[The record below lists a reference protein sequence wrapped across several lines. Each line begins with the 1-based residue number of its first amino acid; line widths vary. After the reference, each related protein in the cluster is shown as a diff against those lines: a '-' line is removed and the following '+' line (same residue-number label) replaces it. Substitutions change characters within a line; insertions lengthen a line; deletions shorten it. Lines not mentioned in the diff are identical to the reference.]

1 MKQILTQL
9 LLVKSQRTLWGM
21 ILSLTLVTSPTLL
34 AAGTE
39 PKSTSET
46 QLKRGLQLYQSK
58 NYLKASEIFYRLTRV
73 NLPPPYKQK
82 AQLFLGLSLFRLNL
96 KQVAAFPLVQLVREG
111 SKENR
116 KKALDVLVSI
126 ADSLDESSL
135 LDYSLAM
142 VTPEDLSETGLSVV
156 YYRLGELALKKGET
170 DKALSHFRNSL
181 GQKGDSSEALYS
193 IATTYLIRK
202 EPESAIP
209 YFQKLLE
216 KYDSQPSTDR
226 KKSMA
231 TLGLARAYYQAK
243 KWPQAAELYRRIPKD
258 DVFYR
263 ESLMELSWAL
273 FRGGQFRSAL
283 SPLQTLHTP
292 FYNNFYDPESILL
305 HGIIL
310 LFSCRYEEITPL
322 INTFEANYPPS
333 MAKVQEWIESPRGV
347 QDYFDEISRALKALN
362 VEKRTG
368 EVKTENRLPFF
379 IVRTL
384 LEQNDIS
391 VEIRYLDKMKS
402 EELQIKKLYGGV
414 NKSSLYE
421 YASKIIAGR
430 SRASRTRMALRLQE
444 HLKQM
449 YDAYSEFS
457 LQANFLKYEML
468 GGLRTTLKDKMASSS
483 SVDDSLNASL
493 GRDYYVKNG
502 YRYWPFQGEFWRDE
516 MGSYQYV
523 GVNACEKK

>member
-1 MKQILTQL
+1 MKNIFNGAKLL
-9 LLVKSQRTLWGM
+9 APHLLVLTTLF
-21 ILSLTLVTSPTLL
+21 TAVQTS
-34 AAGTE
+34 AAGAESKLTAE
-39 PKSTSET
+39 A
-46 QLKRGLQLYQSK
+46 QLKRGLQLYQNK
-58 NYLKASEIFYRLTRV
+58 NYLKASEAFYRLTRTS
-73 NLPPPYKQK
+73 LPSPHKQK
-82 AQLFLGLSLFRLNL
+82 AQLFLGLSFYRLNL
-96 KQVAAFPLVQLVREG
+96 RQVAAFPLVQLVREG

-135 LDYSLAM
+135 LDYSLGL
-142 VTPEDLSETGLSVV
+142 VTPEELSETGLSVV
-156 YYRLGELALKKGET
+156 YYRLGELALKKGDT

-216 KYDSQPSTDR
+216 KYDSKPSTDR

-243 KWPQAAELYRRIPKD
+243 KWPQAAEIYRRIPKD

-292 FYNNFYDPESILL
+292 FYNNFYDPESLLL

-310 LFSCRYEEITPL
+310 LFSCRYDEITPL
-322 INTFEANYPPS
+322 LKTFEANYPPS
-333 MAKVQEWIESPRGV
+333 MAKIQEWIESPRGV
-347 QDYFDEISRALKALN
+347 QDYFDEITRALKTLSI
-362 VEKRTG
+362 EKRTG
-368 EVKTENRLPFF
+368 DVKTDNHLPFF
-379 IVRTL
+379 VIRTL

-391 VEIRYLDKMKS
+391 VEMRYLDKLKK
-402 EELQIKKLYGGV
+402 EEQQIQKLYGGA
-414 NKSSLYE
+414 NKSSLLDYGT
-421 YASKIIAGR
+421 KILSGR
-430 SRASRTRMALRLQE
+430 SRASRTRMALHLQD

-449 YDAYSEFS
+449 VEAYSEFS
-457 LQANFLKYEML
+457 LQITFLKYEML
-468 GGLRTTLKDKMASSS
+468 GGLRTTLKDKMSSS
-483 SVDDSLNASL
+483 NSDDSNLDAEH